1 VGHPETADATDRHS
15 VVATGNHDGH
25 ARFGTPGNSHARFG
39 TPGNIPTPPKAAVRF
54 CNFDCLNELESNATS
69 LPTYLPL
76 FFTYCQRMAQT
87 LPVYLTK
94 TRKIHSLGGVVQP

>member
-1 VGHPETADATDRHS
+1 VGHPETADATDRHLWWQL
-15 VVATGNHDGH
+15 ATTTVTV
-25 ARFGTPGNSHARFG
+25 TPDLAG
-39 TPGNIPTPPKAAVRF
+39 GNIPTPPKAAVRF
-54 CNFDCLNELESNATS
+54 CNFDRPNELESNATSLAS

-94 TRKIHSLGGVVQP
+94 TRKIHSLGGVVQHEHD